1 MHNFDSLILNTGNIL
16 FFDVVL
22 NVLLAGFIGFIISLV
37 YRYTHQGNAYS
48 SSFVTVLIII
58 TMITSIVIMVIGNNL
73 ARAFGLVGA
82 MSIIRFRTVLKE
94 TRDIVFIFF
103 ALASG
108 MAVGSGNHMIGV
120 VGCII
125 ISLVILILFYIKYGS
140 VQLKEMLLKFWVI
153 PEEGDR
159 PVYMNVFDEYLNKYS
174 LLNVRSTR
182 LGQFLE
188 LSFYVKIKK
197 KGQYQSFITA
207 LGALEGI
214 DKVSIVVSDSED
226 SFS

>member
-1 MHNFDSLILNTGNIL
+1 
-16 FFDVVL
+16 
-22 NVLLAGFIGFIISLV
+22 
-37 YRYTHQGNAYS
+37 
-48 SSFVTVLIII
+48 
-58 TMITSIVIMVIGNNL
+58 
-73 ARAFGLVGA
+73 
-82 MSIIRFRTVLKE
+82 
-94 TRDIVFIFF
+94 
-103 ALASG
+103 
-108 MAVGSGNHMIGV
+108 MAVGAGNHMIGI

-140 VQLKEMLLKFWVI
+140 VQLNEMLLRFWVI

-159 PVYMNVFDEYLNKYS
+159 PVYMNVFDEYLTKYS
-174 LLNVRSTR
+174 LLNVKSTR

-207 LGALEGI
+207 LGSLEGI